1 MKGAAGLGG
10 YCLLAAASVESE
22 ALTEFTR
29 RGRTDAVLARLPPT
43 SRIVSL
49 TARRPK
55 RIASPEVGVQMS
67 MRRPLT
73 APPVSA
79 TTYSPLQ
86 APASTRTR
94 VPIGKT
100 RGSAAITPLAT
111 GLPLAV
117 RPRRLYGRRRVNFTW
132 HGHGSGPTLQA
143 QCF

>member
-1 MKGAAGLGG
+1 MKGRAGG
-10 YCLLAAASVESE
+10 YCLLAGAWVGGEGLA
-22 ALTEFTR
+22 EFTKC
-29 RGRTDAVLARLPPT
+29 GRQDAVLGRCPPT
-43 SRIVSL
+43 ARIISL

-55 RIASPEVGVQMS
+55 RIASPEVGVQIS

-94 VPIGKT
+94 VPIGKK
-100 RGSAAITPLAT
+100 RGSAAITPLAA

-117 RPRRLYGRRRVNFTW
+117 RPRRLYAV
-132 HGHGSGPTLQA
+132 A
-143 QCF
+143 E